1 MSEIKL
7 KPCPFCGGEARLQ
20 RKNKKHGYYVI
31 CKKCGCRTPYF
42 QYQFD
47 SLEKLRETAIETWNT
62 RRPVERALE
71 RLKDE
76 NMNRVDM
83 ACMTM
88 DVFVDGQVSGLERAI
103 EIIEEEVG

>member
-1 MSEIKL
+1 MSEL
-7 KPCPFCGGEARLQ
+7 KKCPFCGGEARLQ

-62 RRPVERALE
+62 RKPVERILE
-71 RLKDE
+71 RLEEEKRHEILLDRWG
-76 NMNRVDM
+76 NGYGARDI
-83 ACMTM
+83 TSI
-88 DVFVDGQVSGLERAI
+88 DIDKAI
-103 EIIEEEVG
+103 EIIKEEVG